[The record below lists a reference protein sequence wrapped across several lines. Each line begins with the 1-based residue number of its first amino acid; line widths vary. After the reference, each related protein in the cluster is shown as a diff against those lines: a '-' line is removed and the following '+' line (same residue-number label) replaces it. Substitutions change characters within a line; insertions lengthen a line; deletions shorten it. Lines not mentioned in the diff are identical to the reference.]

1 MHISLL
7 WSSDKLLRNW
17 LSTFRASGA
26 WEEFARKIWMRAY
39 PGAALIPVATPLSDR
54 LSSPAAQAG
63 NKLKEPRLL
72 VLSLLAKMSADQ

>member
-26 WEEFARKIWMRAY
+26 WEEFASKIFQRAEFR
-39 PGAALIPVATPLSDR
+39 SHND
-54 LSSPAAQAG
+54 
-63 NKLKEPRLL
+63 E
-72 VLSLLAKMSADQ
+72 